1 MATTF
6 FWYELMTS
14 NLDAAEKFYPAV
26 VGWTTQEFPGQDMR
40 YLVVEANG
48 VGVGGMM
55 TIPPEAAQM
64 GAPPAW
70 VGYVKSGDI
79 GGDTEAVK
87 NAGGQVYRPP
97 TPIPGVGQFSV
108 VADPQGAVYMLLQPE
123 GPDMPPVDPMT
134 PGHVGWREY
143 MGTDYQA
150 AFDFYSS
157 LYGWT
162 KSQAVDMGEMGTYQ
176 LYAVDGNDNGGMMNK
191 PPMVPVANWGFY
203 FNVEGIDAAAKRCT
217 DNGGK
222 ILMEPMEVPGGQWVV
237 NCMDPQGAYFSMV
250 SNTK

>member
-97 TPIPGVGQFSV
+97 TPIPGV
-108 VADPQGAVYMLLQPE
+108 DPHRQSRRNRL
-123 GPDMPPVDPMT
+123 
-134 PGHVGWREY
+134 PGHRTAGRSGLRRSPSIPMLTRGAACGELADEAYAIGPAPASRELSARASASSRRRRTGAEAIHPGY
-143 MGTDYQA
+143 GFLSENPASRSCGEGGADVDRA
-150 AFDFYSS
+150 AGRRRSAP
-157 LYGWT
+157 W
-162 KSQAVDMGEMGTYQ
+162 A
-176 LYAVDGNDNGGMMNK
+176 
-191 PPMVPVANWGFY
+191 
-203 FNVEGIDAAAKRCT
+203 
-217 DNGGK
+217 
-222 ILMEPMEVPGGQWVV
+222 
-237 NCMDPQGAYFSMV
+237 
-250 SNTK
+250 